1 MDINN
6 NDINGLIINKS
17 NNLNNSQNMNY
28 MNNQYT
34 SPNRRFNTEND
45 NNNIKRLF

>member
-34 SPNRRFNTEND
+34 SPNRRFN
-45 NNNIKRLF
+45 IWAMLYK